1 MNTLQIEQQAVLAAR
16 EAGALIRQKCGQ
28 AAQTLVKSNDY
39 DLVTEVD
46 KACEDLI
53 RTRLAEH
60 FPTHHILGEEGVAPG
75 SAASAQAVEEAR
87 NAEFLWIIDPIDGT
101 TNFIHGFPNSVVSI
115 GIARHGEVIV
125 GVIYD
130 PFRDEMF
137 TARRG
142 EGAFLNGERLRVSPE
157 ATLQESVLATGFPV
171 DTKGAR
177 AINMRGMQALAPTV
191 RNFRALGTAAL
202 HLAYVAAGRLT
213 GFWEMDLNAW
223 DLSAGSLLITEAG
236 GRVTDTR
243 GVDYHLG
250 VRHIAATNGLVHND
264 LLRVLVESRATGYEA
279 E

>member
-1 MNTLQIEQQAVLAAR
+1 MNSLQIEEQAILAAR
-16 EAGALIRQKCGQ
+16 EAGALIRQKCGR
-28 AAQTLVKSNDY
+28 AAQTIVKSNDY

-46 KACEDLI
+46 KACEELI
-53 RTRLAEH
+53 RRRLAEQA
-60 FPTHHILGEEGVAPG
+60 PTHHILGEEGVAPG
-75 SAASAQAVEEAR
+75 SAASAQAVEESR
-87 NAEFLWIIDPIDGT
+87 DAEVLWIIDPIDGT

-115 GIARHGEVIV
+115 GVAQRGELLV

-142 EGAFLNGERLRVSPE
+142 EGAFLNGERLSVSKE

-223 DLSAGSLLITEAG
+223 DLSAGSLLIQEAG

-243 GVDYHLG
+243 GVEYHLG
-250 VRHIAATNGLVHND
+250 VRHIAATNGLVHDD